1 MTDYKKNLELF
12 NAHQESTR
20 KQFEFLCKSIFLIA
34 GAALTLSIN
43 LFLSG
48 NAPLLSCMQASVLKA
63 SWIALTTS
71 MVGFIT
77 SFVIM
82 IFRDYVFGE
91 RWRKVLKGESNDA
104 SGVPGMPDALMWALG
119 ILGLLSFFGG
129 LIGLLWIASSL
140 IKVS

>member
-1 MTDYKKNLELF
+1 MADDEKNLELF

-20 KQFEFLCKSIFLIA
+20 KQFEFLCKTIFLVA

-43 LFLSG
+43 LFLSD
-48 NAPLLSCMQASVLKA
+48 NAPILSCIQANVLKA
-63 SWIALTTS
+63 SWVALTTS
-71 MVGFIT
+71 MLGFIT

-91 RWRKVLKGESNDA
+91 NWRKVLKGETTDA
-104 SGVPGMPDALMWALG
+104 TGSPGMPDILMWALG

-129 LIGLLWIASSL
+129 LIGLIWLASSL
-140 IKVS
+140 IKVI